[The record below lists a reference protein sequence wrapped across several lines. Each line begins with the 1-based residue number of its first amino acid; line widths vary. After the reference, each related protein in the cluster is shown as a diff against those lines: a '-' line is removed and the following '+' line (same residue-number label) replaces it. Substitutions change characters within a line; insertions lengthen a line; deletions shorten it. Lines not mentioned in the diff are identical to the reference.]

1 MAANNKGIMTTRG
14 SRITGW
20 GTALPDQVVTNADFE
35 ARLDTSDTW
44 ITERTG
50 IKERR
55 FGGTTASLAAEA
67 GKVALEVAGLL
78 PSQIELL
85 VLSTTTPDLTT
96 PGTSSLVQNLLG
108 TRGGAFDLNAA
119 CAGFVYS
126 LIVGGGMVK
135 MGANRVLVIGSD
147 TLSRITDQNDRST
160 AVLFGDGAGAVVLEA
175 DPVEENILSY
185 DLGVDGSA
193 VPILYCNLGGY
204 MTMEGRE
211 VFKKAVRVMVES
223 SRNVIEGAKLTSSD
237 IDLVVPHQA
246 NLRII
251 EAANQRL
258 GIPMEKTA
266 IVLDKTGNTS
276 SASIPLAL
284 SKAANEGRLKDGDKV
299 LFCGFGAGMTW
310 SSAVVRWRSS

>member
-1 MAANNKGIMTTRG
+1 MTTRG

-20 GTALPDQVVTNADFE
+20 GTALPDKVVTNADFE
-35 ARLDTSDTW
+35 ARLDTSDAW

-67 GKVALEVAGLL
+67 GKNALESAGLL
-78 PSQIELL
+78 PGDIELL

-96 PGTSSLVQNLLG
+96 PATSSVVQDLLG

-126 LIVGGGMVK
+126 LVVAGGMVK

-147 TLSRITDQNDRST
+147 TLSKITDPNDRST
-160 AVLFGDGAGAVVLEA
+160 AVLFGDGAGAIVLET
-175 DPVEENILSY
+175 DPVEDKILSY

-193 VPILYCNLGGY
+193 VPILYCNHGGY

-223 SRNVIEGAKLTSSD
+223 SKNVLEGAKLSSD
-237 IDLVVPHQA
+237 DIALVVPHQA
-246 NLRII
+246 NIRII

-284 SKAANEGRLKDGDKV
+284 ASAANSGRLKEGDNV

-310 SSAVVRWRSS
+310 SSAIVRWSRS

>member
-1 MAANNKGIMTTRG
+1 MTTRG

-20 GTALPDQVVTNADFE
+20 GTALPDRVVTNADFE
-35 ARLDTSDTW
+35 ARLDTSDSW

-67 GKVALEVAGLL
+67 GKKALECAGLL
-78 PSQIELL
+78 AQDIELL
-85 VLSTTTPDLTT
+85 ILSTTTPDLTT
-96 PGTSSLVQNLLG
+96 PATSSVVQDILG
-108 TRGGAFDLNAA
+108 TGGGAFDLNAA
-119 CAGFVYS
+119 CAGFVYAM
-126 LIVGGGMVK
+126 VAGGGMVK

-147 TLSRITDQNDRST
+147 TLSKITDQDDRAT
-160 AVLFGDGAGAVVLEA
+160 AVLFGDGAGAIVLEA
-175 DPVEENILSY
+175 DPIEDKILSY

-193 VPILYCNLGGY
+193 MPILYCNHGGY
-204 MTMEGRE
+204 LTMEGRE

-223 SRNVIEGAKLTSSD
+223 SKNVLESAKLTVDD
-237 IDLVVPHQA
+237 IALVVPHQA

-258 GIPMEKTA
+258 GVPMDKTA

-284 SKAANEGRLKDGDKV
+284 SDAADSGRLKDGDNV

-310 SSAVVRWRSS
+310 SSAIVRWSRS

>member
-1 MAANNKGIMTTRG
+1 MTTRG

-20 GTALPDQVVTNADFE
+20 GTALPDRVVTNADFE
-35 ARLDTSDTW
+35 ARLDTSDSW

-55 FGGTTASLAAEA
+55 FGGTTTSLAAEA
-67 GKVALEVAGLL
+67 GKKALECAGLL
-78 PSQIELL
+78 AQDIELL
-85 VLSTTTPDLTT
+85 ILSTTTPDLTT
-96 PGTSSLVQNLLG
+96 PATSSVVQDILG
-108 TRGGAFDLNAA
+108 TGGGAFDLNAA
-119 CAGFVYS
+119 CAGFVYAM
-126 LIVGGGMVK
+126 VAGGGMVK

-147 TLSRITDQNDRST
+147 TLSKITDQDDRAT
-160 AVLFGDGAGAVVLEA
+160 AVLFGDGAGAIVLEA
-175 DPVEENILSY
+175 DPIEDKILSY

-193 VPILYCNLGGY
+193 MPILYCNHGGY
-204 MTMEGRE
+204 LTMEGRE

-223 SRNVIEGAKLTSSD
+223 SKNVLESAKLTVDD
-237 IDLVVPHQA
+237 IALVVPHQA

-258 GIPMEKTA
+258 GVPMDKTA

-284 SKAANEGRLKDGDKV
+284 SDAADSGRLKDGDNV

-310 SSAVVRWRSS
+310 SSAIVRWSRS